1 MISVMKQFHMLEWL
15 IVQIYM
21 ERFAANIVTNIAWNY
36 NKQWTD
42 WIMLL
47 FLVIFFSLISPHS
60 TNICILEDNLFWHK
74 LMCKTCYHFY
84 NLIKKIY
91 N

>member
-15 IVQIYM
+15 IVQIYI

-42 WIMLL
+42 SIMLL
-47 FLVIFFSLISPHS
+47 FLVIFFH
-60 TNICILEDNLFWHK
+60 
-74 LMCKTCYHFY
+74 
-84 NLIKKIY
+84 
-91 N
+91 

>member
-42 WIMLL
+42 SIMLL
-47 FLVIFFSLISPHS
+47 FLVIFFINFTS
-60 TNICILEDNLFWHK
+60 
-74 LMCKTCYHFY
+74 FY
-84 NLIKKIY
+84 KYMHLRG
-91 N
+91 